1 MFEDATDMQ
10 FMSEDRPRNIAGD
23 MPSDILS
30 EKSLLG
36 CLLIDGQNCFD
47 DISELAMSK
56 KDFYHPQHGIIY
68 DAAKSLYDRDMPI
81 DYVTLCSELAS
92 MNKLESVGGEEG
104 ILSISQAQA
113 SAANAYHY
121 AKIVKDKSSI
131 RDIIKTSQNL
141 ISLGKT
147 FTGDANDYIAKVES
161 EFFQLTNDAKTSK
174 IANLKECLKENI
186 KELEDT
192 SRRPGEINGIPTG
205 YMQLD
210 KRLLGMSPGQLIV
223 LAARPAMGKSALAM
237 NFALNCCKLVDRP
250 VAVFS
255 LEMLKSELSMRLLS
269 MESKVES
276 QRLKMKNLGEQD
288 HHNISRAIKDLSQ
301 LPLFIS
307 DSGAITVPDIHSMCR
322 KIKAEQ
328 GIGLIIIDYLQLL
341 TPTNKMAPREQQIS
355 EMSRT
360 LKEMAKELQCP
371 VIALSQLN
379 RGVEARTD
387 KRPMM
392 SDLRESGAIEQDADV
407 IMMIYRDEY
416 YNKESTKEPGV
427 AEVIIGKN
435 RGGEIGTAKLAF
447 VGAYTSFENLAYE
460 PQN

>member
-1 MFEDATDMQ
+1 MFQENEAQ
-10 FMSEDRPRNIAGD
+10 SAFE
-23 MPSDILS
+23 MPNDLLS

-36 CLLIDGQNCFD
+36 CLLLDGANCFD
-47 DISELAMSK
+47 DISELTISK
-56 KDFYHPQHGIIY
+56 SDFYHPQHGIIFE
-68 DAAKSLYDRDMPI
+68 AAKNLYDRDMPL
-81 DYVTLCSELAS
+81 DYITLCSELSS
-92 MNKLESVGGEEG
+92 MHKLEGVGGEEA
-104 ILSISQAQA
+104 ILNISQAQA
-113 SAANAYHY
+113 SAANAFHY

-131 RDIIKTSQNL
+131 REIIKTSQNL
-141 ISLGKT
+141 IARGMS
-147 FTGDANDYIAKVES
+147 FTGDANEYITEVES
-161 EFFQLTNDAKTSK
+161 QFFKLTNDAKTSK
-174 IANLKECLKENI
+174 IAVLKDCLKENI
-186 KELEDT
+186 KELQDT
-192 SRRPGEINGIPTG
+192 SRQPGEINGIPTG
-205 YMQLD
+205 YTKLD
-210 KRLLGMSPGQLIV
+210 EKLLGMSPGQLIV

-237 NFALNCCKLVDRP
+237 NFALNCCKLTGMP

-276 QRLKMKNLGEQD
+276 QRLKMKQLGEQD
-288 HHNISRAIKDLSQ
+288 HHNIAHAIKNLSQ

-307 DSGAITVPDIHSMCR
+307 DSGGVTVPDIHSMCR

-328 GIGLIIIDYLQLL
+328 ELGLIVIDYLQLL
-341 TPTNKMAPREQQIS
+341 TPTSKNAPREQQIS

-392 SDLRESGAIEQDADV
+392 SDLRESGAIEQDADI

-416 YNKESTKEPGV
+416 YYKDSTKEPGV
-427 AEVIIGKN
+427 AEVIVGKN
-435 RGGEIGTAKLAF
+435 RGGETGTAKMAF
-447 VGAYTSFENLAYE
+447 VGAYTSFENLAYD
-460 PQN
+460 PQ

>member
-1 MFEDATDMQ
+1 
-10 FMSEDRPRNIAGD
+10 
-23 MPSDILS
+23 
-30 EKSLLG
+30 
-36 CLLIDGQNCFD
+36 
-47 DISELAMSK
+47 
-56 KDFYHPQHGIIY
+56 
-68 DAAKSLYDRDMPI
+68 
-81 DYVTLCSELAS
+81 
-92 MNKLESVGGEEG
+92 
-104 ILSISQAQA
+104 
-113 SAANAYHY
+113 
-121 AKIVKDKSSI
+121 
-131 RDIIKTSQNL
+131 
-141 ISLGKT
+141 
-147 FTGDANDYIAKVES
+147 
-161 EFFQLTNDAKTSK
+161 
-174 IANLKECLKENI
+174 
-186 KELEDT
+186 
-192 SRRPGEINGIPTG
+192 
-205 YMQLD
+205 
-210 KRLLGMSPGQLIV
+210 MSPGQLIV

-237 NFALNCCKLVDRP
+237 NFALNCCKLTDMP

-276 QRLKMKNLGEQD
+276 QRLKMKNLEEQD

-328 GIGLIIIDYLQLL
+328 QLGLIIIDYLQLL
-341 TPTNKMAPREQQIS
+341 TPTNKQAPREQQIS
-355 EMSRT
+355 EMSRN

-392 SDLRESGAIEQDADV
+392 SDLRESGAIEQDADI

-416 YNKESTKEPGV
+416 YNPESTKEPGV
-427 AEVIIGKN
+427 AEVIVGKN
-435 RGGEIGTAKLAF
+435 RGGEIGTAKMAF